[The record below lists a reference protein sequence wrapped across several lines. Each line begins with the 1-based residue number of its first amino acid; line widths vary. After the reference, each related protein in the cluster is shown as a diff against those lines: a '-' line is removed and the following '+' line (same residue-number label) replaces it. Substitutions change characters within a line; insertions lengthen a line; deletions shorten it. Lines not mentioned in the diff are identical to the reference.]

1 MRNAEFFTRV
11 QTGHSAGRITISLR
25 EADTVKREKTR
36 VQFDEPQRT
45 LVGHFRHEL
54 GHYIWD
60 RLVSGRDENRFRQL
74 IAYEA
79 AMARHHSQGPIGNWQ
94 LAIGSGRSFRPMRRC
109 TRGKILRKRSVPIRR
124 QRVGSRHGFAR
135 PRARN
140 LQPQGG
146 RKNEVCRFAA
156 QTVNG
161 HLRRFQKQ
169 FDL

>member
-94 LAIGSGRSFRPMRRC
+94 RAFISAYATMHPWEDFAETVGAYSSPTSGIATWVCSTSCP
-109 TRGKILRKRSVPIRR
+109 KS
-124 QRVGSRHGFAR
+124 SA
-135 PRARN
+135 PRWS
-140 LQPQGG
+140 
-146 RKNEVCRFAA
+146 K
-156 QTVNG
+156 
-161 HLRRFQKQ
+161 K
-169 FDL
+169 

>member
-94 LAIGSGRSFRPMRRC
+94 LAAGVHFGLCDDAPVGRFCGNGRC
-109 TRGKILRKRSVPIRR
+109 LFVANEWDRDMGLLDLVPEIFSPKVVEKMKYVDSLRKR
-124 QRVGSRHGFAR
+124 
-135 PRARN
+135 
-140 LQPQGG
+140 
-146 RKNEVCRFAA
+146 
-156 QTVNG
+156 
-161 HLRRFQKQ
+161 
-169 FDL
+169 